1 MDGKHFFAQRDD
13 IAKEKRRKKLEKT
26 GYISGAH
33 DSFSIPSHHVT
44 APPIILRSANPE
56 IQDLQIPSQTSH
68 QIRNGKPPY
77 PPSALHLPRPAPRT
91 SQPAPLNSLPLHQR
105 IRAVFRSEQ
114 EPTTSDSTALPF
126 SLPKTDEER
135 ALRIQE
141 ADQLA
146 QYARAQRTYSA
157 LLERYNPGMSLD
169 EEEKVRLTARRVGMD
184 LPELYGEEGKT
195 GKE

>member
-1 MDGKHFFAQRDD
+1 MANHLTHQARSTYR
-13 IAKEKRRKKLEKT
+13 ALLRELPNRRL
-26 GYISGAH
+26 SA
-33 DSFSIPSHHVT
+33 PS
-44 APPIILRSANPE
+44 
-56 IQDLQIPSQTSH
+56 
-68 QIRNGKPPY
+68 
-77 PPSALHLPRPAPRT
+77 
-91 SQPAPLNSLPLHQR
+91 PLHQR

-141 ADQLA
+141 AEQLA

-169 EEEKVRLTARRVGMD
+169 EEEKIRLTARRVGMD

>member
-1 MDGKHFFAQRDD
+1 MANHLTHQARSTYRGLLR
-13 IAKEKRRKKLEKT
+13 ELPNRRLST
-26 GYISGAH
+26 
-33 DSFSIPSHHVT
+33 PS
-44 APPIILRSANPE
+44 
-56 IQDLQIPSQTSH
+56 
-68 QIRNGKPPY
+68 
-77 PPSALHLPRPAPRT
+77 
-91 SQPAPLNSLPLHQR
+91 PLHQR

-126 SLPKTDEER
+126 SLPKTNEER

-141 ADQLA
+141 AEQLA

-169 EEEKVRLTARRVGMD
+169 EEEKIRLTAKRVGMD
-184 LPELYGEEGKT
+184 LPDLYEEKGKT